1 MMLCKASL
9 EIVLRALEHF
19 NYDLSVSIAHT
30 TNESLISWYKFR
42 QKQNDSVIGQVRK
55 IMRKL

>member
-1 MMLCKASL
+1 MLCKASL

-30 TNESLISWYKFR
+30 TNESLVSWYKFR

-55 IMRKL
+55 LLRSL